1 MRGANNV
8 RIWTKERS
16 FVCRRTLE
24 LKVLSVCFLWAPG
37 GQMSGYLASMSRWKP
52 EHRIGPHL
60 GEISDFN
67 REVDENCALLGCYS
81 SSGVQKRILDPWK
94 MGPICC
100 PETSVR
106 NYHYSLRNNLEERS
120 SDRERLQLVSAAGR
134 TESFTSSSLFQ
145 ARQTKHLADRRTDPN
160 RTEPSRAEPAA
171 IKANHRLVMP
181 IWPVVRPKLLFAD
194 RH

>member
-106 NYHYSLRNNLEERS
+106 NYHYSLRNSPEERNVQDFFWLQVMRKVQQIPKRSVDCS
-120 SDRERLQLVSAAGR
+120 SLVSYAVSDYLSVCGKILQVFR
-134 TESFTSSSLFQ
+134 
-145 ARQTKHLADRRTDPN
+145 
-160 RTEPSRAEPAA
+160 
-171 IKANHRLVMP
+171 
-181 IWPVVRPKLLFAD
+181 
-194 RH
+194 